1 MKAIGYFAEGRENRE
16 EADLLDSFSG
26 YCLRKGHQPVETFVE
41 PDTDDGNRP
50 QFGNMLHFVR
60 ESGAEFLV
68 VTAGPHHFGTTLES
82 SVRRMLDL
90 EALGCRVVCD
100 DEDMPDP
107 FQQALRRWRGKGRG
121 GPRGERIK
129 EAMMAKALRG
139 EGLGK
144 PPYGYRIGPQGALEV
159 MPEEAEAVN
168 LIFKLYVRDDM
179 GMRRIVRY
187 LNERETPTRS
197 GGSWSI
203 VTVRDVLRNRACL
216 GTYTRFG
223 MRVPRSHPGIVNPDD
238 FDTAQKKMSRMGTR
252 RAARAEQQPFLLSGV
267 AFCDSCGNRMIGVSR
282 RQGWRRKDGTSS
294 VGSYRYYQCQSRTNQ
309 GVCRY
314 RTRRSEALERD
325 VAGQVREALESGRAR
340 LRPLDGDAQPS
351 PAEAKGVRRLETQ
364 FVRTL
369 ERAATGAI
377 SLAHVKEALD
387 ELDAH
392 RESLKA
398 VSAAG
403 AELADV
409 LAGGDASG
417 LLRRWD
423 SLDAA
428 ALGYL
433 VRALVSR
440 VSVGDDSI
448 QVTLTEEE

>member
-1 MKAIGYFAEGRENRE
+1 MKAIGYFAEGRDDRE

-26 YCLRKGHQPVETFVE
+26 YCNRKGHQPVETFVE
-41 PDTDDGNRP
+41 PETGDGKRP
-50 QFGNMLHFVR
+50 KFGDMLDFVT

-82 SVRRMLDL
+82 SVRRMLEL

-107 FQQALRRWRGKGRG
+107 FQQALGRWRGKGGG

-144 PPYGYRIGPQGALEV
+144 PPYGYRIGSQGALEV
-159 MPEEAEAVN
+159 MPEEAESVN
-168 LIFKLYVRDDM
+168 LIFRLYVRGDM

-187 LNERETPTRS
+187 LNERETPTRG

-223 MRVPRSHPGIVNPDD
+223 MRVPRSHPGIVNPED
-238 FDTAQKKMSRMGTR
+238 FDTAQKKMSRLGAR
-252 RAARAEQQPFLLSGV
+252 RTPRSEQKPFLLSGV

-309 GVCRY
+309 GVCGY
-314 RTRRSEALERD
+314 RTRRSETLEGE
-325 VAGQVREALESGRAR
+325 VMGQVRDALASGRAR
-340 LRPLDGDAQPS
+340 LRPVDSAAQPS
-351 PAEAKGVRRLETQ
+351 PAEAKSVKRLETQ

-398 VSAAG
+398 ESAAG
-403 AELADV
+403 GELADA

-417 LLRRWD
+417 LLRTWD
-423 SLDAA
+423 SLDAGA
-428 ALGYL
+428 TGYI